1 MPQERAMRAVT
12 RRHNLDGLK
21 PYLEYARMATETV
34 SFVSVQNGIHD
45 RYTIHNMLYHRLRSP
60 YVSSVITQ
68 GCIAV
73 GTAAAKNIDDPER
86 SPTIRNPVL
95 VINNQMWKLNPVG
108 EAYVAWC
115 NIGTREHPHAI
126 AIPVSKKVGDMVS
139 ACKKGDLRIGHDS
152 YTITYSKEVPPP
164 QKTERKFT
172 SISELVSGIDYLGG
186 EPKRIMAAD
195 MNAWG
200 VMVGDGETITKFD
213 VSCAVQDVVDAKQH
227 NTKHN
232 VQRTQRRYERRHKRP
247 ISNRKVEA
255 KREKRI
261 LVSGGERKIFKDGRD
276 IARLERVQQT
286 EIKKVDSERRA
297 TMKTVET
304 KEEKHIVKKEFAAQ
318 KKAVKKQYD
327 TTIGKLKGM
336 RNGRRRTVQNIQK
349 TDNEAKRHHISQ
361 VTKTLDHTL
370 HAASIVIVM
379 MALRNNAVLVLEDL
393 THISDGW
400 GKHGKFGKSLRRK
413 LYSAAMLKLQQY
425 IRHKAAWEGVETL
438 NIIPRNTSALCCVCR
453 HTLYGNYTYR
463 TCPNCIVR
471 VDRDVNAVWNVWR
484 TTAAARYGLKVRPS
498 REEAQRTPD
507 VILCPGVLVRG
518 GRSLRVDREFDTGG
532 V

>member
-1 MPQERAMRAVT
+1 MAQERAMRAVT
-12 RRHNLDGLK
+12 RRHSLDGLK
-21 PYLEYARMATETV
+21 PYLEYARRTTETA
-34 SFVSVQNGIHD
+34 SFVSVQNGVHD
-45 RYTIHNMLYHRLRSP
+45 RYMLNNMLYHRLRSQ
-60 YVSSVITQ
+60 YVRSVITQ

-95 VINNQMWKLNPVG
+95 VINNQNWKLNPVG
-108 EAYVAWC
+108 EGYVAWC
-115 NIGTREHPHAI
+115 NIGTRKHPHAI
-126 AIPVSKKVGDMVS
+126 AIPVSKKVGDIVS
-139 ACKKGDLRIGHDS
+139 ACKRGELRIGYDR
-152 YTITYSKEVPPP
+152 YTITYSKEVSPP
-164 QKTERKFT
+164 QKTERRYT

-200 VMVGDGETITKFD
+200 TMVGDGETITKFD
-213 VSCAVQDVVDAKQH
+213 VSDAIQDVITAKQH
-227 NTKHN
+227 NTKHDT
-232 VQRTQRRYERRHKRP
+232 QRDRRRYERRHKRP
-247 ISNRKVEA
+247 ISNHKVEA

-276 IARLERVQQT
+276 MARLERAKQT
-286 EIKKVDSERRA
+286 EIKKIGSERRTA
-297 TMKTVET
+297 MKTVET
-304 KEEKHIVKKEFAAQ
+304 KEEKHMVKKEFTAR
-318 KKAVKKQYD
+318 KKAVKKLYGSA
-327 TTIGKLKGM
+327 IGKIKGM
-336 RNGRRRTVQNIQK
+336 RNSRRRTVYDIQK
-349 TDNEAKRHHISQ
+349 TDNEAKKRRVTQ
-361 VTKTLDHTL
+361 ATKTLDHTL

-393 THISDGW
+393 TNISDGW
-400 GKHGKFGKSLRRK
+400 GKHGRFGKSLRRK

-425 IRHKAAWEGVETL
+425 IRYKAAWEGVETL

-453 HTLYGNYTYR
+453 HTLSGNYTYR
-463 TCPNCIVR
+463 TCPNCKVC

-498 REEAQRTPD
+498 REAQRTPD

-518 GRSLRVDREFDTGG
+518 GRSLRVDREFDAGG

>member
-1 MPQERAMRAVT
+1 MRAVT
-12 RRHNLDGLK
+12 RRHNLDGLE
-21 PYLEYARMATETV
+21 PYLEYARRATETA
-34 SFVSVQNGIHD
+34 SFVSVQNNIHSRYAIHD
-45 RYTIHNMLYHRLRSP
+45 VLYHRLRSP

-73 GTAAAKNIDDPER
+73 GVAAAKNIDDPER

-95 VINNQMWKLNPVG
+95 VINNQMWWLNPVG

-115 NIGTREHPHAI
+115 NIGTREHPHVI
-126 AIPVSKKVGDMVS
+126 AIPVSTKVGDIVS
-139 ACKKGDLRIGHDS
+139 ACKRGELRICHDR

-164 QKTERKFT
+164 QKTEREFT

-200 VMVGDGETITKFD
+200 VMVGDGKTITKFD
-213 VSCAVQDVVDAKQH
+213 VSDAIQSVVTAKLY
-227 NTKHN
+227 NTERDTH
-232 VQRTQRRYERRHKRP
+232 RDRRRYERRHKRP
-247 ISNRKVEA
+247 ISNHKVDA

-261 LVSGGERKIFKDGRD
+261 LVSGGERKICKDGRD

-286 EIKKVDSERRA
+286 EIKKIISEKRA
-297 TMKTVET
+297 AVKAATS
-304 KEEKHIVKKEFAAQ
+304 KEEKGVVRKEFAAR
-318 KKAVKKQYD
+318 KEVVKKQYA

-336 RNGRRRTVQNIQK
+336 RNGRRRNIHGIQK
-349 TDNEAKRHHISQ
+349 TNNEAKKHRVSQ
-361 VTKTLDHTL
+361 ATKTLDHTL
-370 HAASIVIVM
+370 HAVSIVIVM

-393 THISDGW
+393 TNISDGW
-400 GKHGKFGKSLRRK
+400 GKHGRFGKSLRRK

-425 IRHKAAWEGVETL
+425 IRYKAAWEGVETL

-453 HTLYGNYTYR
+453 HTLNGNYTYR
-463 TCPNCIVR
+463 TCPNCKVR

-498 REEAQRTPD
+498 REEAQCTPD
-507 VILCPGVLVRG
+507 VILYPDVLVWG
-518 GRSLRVDREFDTGG
+518 GRSLRVDRKVDTGD

>member
-1 MPQERAMRAVT
+1 MAQERAMRAVT
-12 RRHNLDGLK
+12 RRHKLDGLK
-21 PYLEYARMATETV
+21 PYLEYARRVTETV
-34 SFVSVQNGIHD
+34 SFVSVQNGVHD
-45 RYTIHNMLYHRLRSP
+45 RYMLNNMLYHRLRSP

-73 GTAAAKNIDDPER
+73 GVAAAKNIDDPER

-95 VINNQMWKLNPVG
+95 VITNQMWRLNPVG

-115 NIGTREHPHAI
+115 NIGTRKHPHVI
-126 AIPVSKKVGDMVS
+126 AIPVSKKVGDTVS
-139 ACKKGDLRIGHDS
+139 ACKRGELRIGYDS
-152 YTITYSKEVPPP
+152 YTITYSKEVSPP
-164 QKTERKFT
+164 QKTERRYT

-213 VSCAVQDVVDAKQH
+213 VSDAIQDVITAKQH
-227 NTKHN
+227 NTKHDT
-232 VQRTQRRYERRHKRP
+232 QRDRRRYERRHKRP
-247 ISNRKVEA
+247 ISNHKVEA

-276 IARLERVQQT
+276 MARLERAKQT
-286 EIKKVDSERRA
+286 EIKRIGSERRTA
-297 TMKTVET
+297 MKTVET
-304 KEEKHIVKKEFAAQ
+304 KEGKHMVKKEFAAR
-318 KKAVKKQYD
+318 KKAVKELYGSA
-327 TTIGKLKGM
+327 IGKIKGM
-336 RNGRRRTVQNIQK
+336 RNGRRRTVYDIQK
-349 TDNEAKRHHISQ
+349 TDNEAKKRHVTQ
-361 VTKTLDHTL
+361 ATKTLDHTL

-379 MALRNNAVLVLEDL
+379 MALRNGAVLVTEDL
-393 THISDGW
+393 TNISDGW
-400 GKHGKFGKSLRRK
+400 GKHGRFGKSLRRK

-425 IRHKAAWEGVETL
+425 IRYKAAWEGVETL

-453 HTLYGNYTYR
+453 HTLSGNYTYR
-463 TCPNCIVR
+463 TCPNCKVR

-507 VILCPGVLVRG
+507 VILCPGVLCRG
-518 GRSLRVDREFDTGG
+518 GRSLRVDRKFDTGG